1 MMTDQPAQQRVYVCH
16 GAQCSQ
22 RGAGAIWSA
31 LNSAVQQHGLL
42 DRCELIVSGCQS
54 RCDDGPNLNVY
65 PRLTKYSQ
73 LTPEKVRRI
82 VVEHLQ
88 AGAPV
93 QAYRYEERW

>member
-16 GAQCSQ
+16 GPQCSQ
-22 RGAGAIWSA
+22 RDVRAIWSA
-31 LNSAVQQHGLL
+31 LNSAVQQQGLAE
-42 DRCELIVSGCQS
+42 RCELIVSGCLG
-54 RCDDGPNLNVY
+54 RCDHGPNMNVY

-73 LTPEKVRRI
+73 LTPENVRRI

-88 AGAPV
+88 GGAPV